1 MRRRCVLVSGLTPA
15 ALAAA
20 LLLASCGGGSSS
32 TPTSPTTPGTP
43 GTPGTPTVT
52 TTITITA
59 AGVSPKDIQVS
70 PGARVTF
77 VNNDTRA
84 HQMSSDPHP
93 DHTDCSEINQVGLL
107 TPGARKETGNLNT
120 ARTCGFHDHDLPAVA
135 NLTGTIVIR

>member
-1 MRRRCVLVSGLTPA
+1 MRRRRVLMSGLTPA

-20 LLLASCGGGSSS
+20 LLMAGCGGGSSS

-43 GTPGTPTVT
+43 TVT
-52 TTITITA
+52 GTTITITA
-59 AGVSPKDIQVS
+59 TGVSPQNVQVS

-84 HQMSSDPHP
+84 HNMTSNPHP
-93 DHTDCSEINQVGLL
+93 EHTDCSEINQVGLL
-107 TPGARKETGNLNT
+107 TPGQSRQTGNLNT

-135 NLTGTIVIR
+135 NLTGSIVIRQ

>member
-1 MRRRCVLVSGLTPA
+1 MRCRRALVSGLTPA

-43 GTPGTPTVT
+43 TVT

-59 AGVSPKDIQVS
+59 SGVSPQNILVS

-84 HQMSSDPHP
+84 HQMTSDPHP
-93 DHTDCSEINQVGLL
+93 DHTDCTEINQVGLL
-107 TPGARKETGNLNT
+107 PSGQSRQTGNLNT

-135 NLTGTIVIR
+135 NLAGSIVIR

>member
-1 MRRRCVLVSGLTPA
+1 MRRRRVLVSGLTPA
-15 ALAAA
+15 ALAAV

-43 GTPGTPTVT
+43 GTPTVT

-59 AGVSPKDIQVS
+59 TGVSPKDIQVS

-84 HQMSSDPHP
+84 HQMTSDPHP
-93 DHTDCSEINQVGLL
+93 EHTDCSEINQVGVLA
-107 TPGARKETGNLNT
+107 PGQSRQTGNLNT
-120 ARTCGFHDHDLPAVA
+120 VRTCGFHDHDLPAVS
-135 NLTGTIVIR
+135 NLTGTVVIR

>member
-1 MRRRCVLVSGLTPA
+1 MRRRRVFVSGLTPA

-32 TPTSPTTPGTP
+32 TPTSPTTP

-84 HQMSSDPHP
+84 HQMTSDPHP
-93 DHTDCSEINQVGLL
+93 EHTDCSEINQVGVL

-120 ARTCGFHDHDLPAVA
+120 TRTCGFHDHDLPTVA
-135 NLTGTIVIR
+135 NLAGTITIR